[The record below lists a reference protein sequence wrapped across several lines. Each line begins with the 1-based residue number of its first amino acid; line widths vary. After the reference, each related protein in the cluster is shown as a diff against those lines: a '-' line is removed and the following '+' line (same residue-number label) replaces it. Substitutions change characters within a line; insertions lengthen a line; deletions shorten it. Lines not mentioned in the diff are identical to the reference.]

1 MVKYVFALLAGNMM
15 LFSGFCQKDIS
26 SEPLT
31 EASEGLH
38 KADRSGGDSIPYSGN
53 PIIKGKYTT
62 DPAALVYHDTVFLYT
77 GHDEAAPGIEDYVMH
92 DWLCFSSTD
101 MVHWKEYAT
110 PLRATDFKWAD
121 DGAWASQ
128 VVERNG
134 KFYWYVA
141 VKHRTIHGSAIGVA
155 VADKPTGP
163 FHDARDSALITND
176 MTPFFQSDKDDIDPT
191 VLIDDDGQAYIF
203 WGNARC
209 YYARLKKNMIELDG
223 PIRSIP
229 LPGFSEGSWI
239 SKRNGWYYLS
249 YAYGFPEKIAYVMS
263 RNIDGPWIFKGI
275 LNEIAGN
282 SVTNSP
288 AILDFKGRTYFI
300 YHNGGLHGGGSFRRS
315 VCIDYMYYN
324 NDGTM
329 KTIVM
334 TSAGV
339 DPVK

>member
-1 MVKYVFALLAGNMM
+1 MVKNLFTLLAGTMM
-15 LFSGFCQKDIS
+15 FSAGFCQKNIP
-26 SEPLT
+26 SEPLSA
-31 EASEGLH
+31 ASEQLH
-38 KADRSGGDSIPYSGN
+38 KAYGADVDSTTSFGN
-53 PIIKGKYTT
+53 PIIRGKYTT

-77 GHDEAAPGIEDYVMH
+77 GHDEAVPGVEDYVMH

-101 MVHWKEYAT
+101 MVHWKEYET
-110 PLRATDFKWAD
+110 PLRATDFKWAN

-128 VVERNG
+128 VVQRNG

-141 VKHRTIHGSAIGVA
+141 VKHRTIHGSAIGIA
-155 VADKPTGP
+155 VADKPLGP
-163 FHDARDSALITND
+163 YHDPRGSALITND
-176 MTPFFQSDKDDIDPT
+176 MTPFIQSDKDDIDPT

-229 LPGFSEGSWI
+229 LPGFTEGSWI
-239 SKRNGWYYLS
+239 SKKNDWYYLS
-249 YAYGFPEKIAYVMS
+249 YAYGYPEKIAYVMS
-263 RNIDGPWIFKGI
+263 RSIDGPWIFKGI

-282 SVTNSP
+282 SATNSP

-300 YHNGGLHGGGSFRRS
+300 YHNGGLPGGGSYRRS
-315 VCIDYMYYN
+315 VCIDYLYYN
-324 NDGTM
+324 PDGTM

-339 DPVK
+339 EPAK